1 MTQTNK
7 LQDTQTSGAAWS
19 REVVALYEEGA
30 SDAEV
35 AAHLR
40 VPLKAFYK
48 RIQESSA
55 FAELVD
61 FGRTLSKAYWER
73 LARKNVGNK
82 SFNSS
87 LYAFYMKNRHGWA
100 DKVETTSVSENL
112 NHNVDDLRQQATQ
125 MIEKFIKK
133 NSPELTEAQHV
144 LSSLSQGIGN
154 ESANN

>member
-1 MTQTNK
+1 MIE
-7 LQDTQTSGAAWS
+7 TSGASWS
-19 REVVALYEEGA
+19 REVIALYEEGA

-40 VPLKAFYK
+40 VPIKAFHK
-48 RIQESSA
+48 RMQESTA
-55 FAELVD
+55 FNDLVD
-61 FGRTLSKAYWER
+61 FGRTLSRAYWER

-100 DKVETTSVSENL
+100 DKIETTGSNETINY
-112 NHNVDDLRQQATQ
+112 NVDEAREKAFE

-144 LSSLSQGIGN
+144 LQSLRQGVGDESSGN
-154 ESANN
+154 